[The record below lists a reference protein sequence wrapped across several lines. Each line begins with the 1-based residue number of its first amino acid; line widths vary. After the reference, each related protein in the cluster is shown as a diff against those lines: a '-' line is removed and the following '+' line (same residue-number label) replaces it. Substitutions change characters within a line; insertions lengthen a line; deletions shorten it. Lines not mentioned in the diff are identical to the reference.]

1 MSSVGLEVRAI
12 VCVMLYCRLQITTEM
27 GGQAFFVSLELLTLL
42 HTLVFLVLVFMD
54 VDNF

>member
-1 MSSVGLEVRAI
+1 MRAI